1 MQTTSVGP
9 VGQKL
14 LVHVIR
20 AQGLQHMNHFTGDH
34 PYVQAEI
41 KHMGHH
47 AKVTRAQTRPI
58 TQGDT
63 LNPFWDERLE
73 LEPWTPGEALE
84 LTVYDKGLLGSKT
97 EGKVMLPSQNFYPS
111 GFNGMLPI
119 NLPHQQQ
126 HPQQQAL
133 LQVAVQVMGAPTTSS
148 YAIPAATSYSTA
160 QPTMY
165 STAQS
170 TMYAQ
175 PASPVTYSQPTSMAT
190 QSLAAAPMYAQP
202 APTYSSAATY
212 AAEPATAYA
221 SPQNYSSPQITYA
234 AQPTQYSAPTQ
245 LANTYPPAQPAY
257 SPASSV
263 SVVQAPMTQSY
274 PTAQPAYSAQP
285 ATYEQVNYAAPT
297 YQTPQTFSAPQTFAA
312 QPVTLGDA
320 AMTFTGSQM
329 GAQTFAPAQAAYTMP
344 MAAPQTAYASA
355 PAVPQTSMMQQQQ
368 TYMTEPA
375 ATQGGVIGATQEAF
389 GSAAAGVGTAVGGV
403 GTAVGGMATTVT
415 GAATT
420 GASAMTGTMM
430 SKKRGKKPKVGQKKK
445 GGCC

>member
-63 LNPFWDERLE
+63 MNPFWDERLE

-97 EGKVMLPSQNFYPS
+97 EGKVMLPSQSFYPS
-111 GFNGMLPI
+111 GFNGRMLPI
-119 NLPHQQQ
+119 NGLPH
-126 HPQQQAL
+126 AL
-133 LQVAVQVMGAPTTSS
+133 LQVAVQVIGAPTTSS
-148 YAIPAATSYSTA
+148 YAIPPATSYSTS

-175 PASPVTYSQPTSMAT
+175 PASPVTYSQPTSIAT
-190 QSLAAAPMYAQP
+190 QSLAAAPAYSSAA

-221 SPQNYSSPQITYA
+221 SPQTYSSPQVTYA
-234 AQPTQYSAPTQ
+234 AAPTAYSAPTQ
-245 LANTYPPAQPAY
+245 LASAYSPAQPAY

-274 PTAQPAYSAQP
+274 STAQP
-285 ATYEQVNYAAPT
+285 
-297 YQTPQTFSAPQTFAA
+297 
-312 QPVTLGDA
+312 
-320 AMTFTGSQM
+320 
-329 GAQTFAPAQAAYTMP
+329 
-344 MAAPQTAYASA
+344 TAYASA
-355 PAVPQTSMMQQQQ
+355 PAVPQTSIMQQQ

-375 ATQGGVIGATQEAF
+375 AAT
-389 GSAAAGVGTAVGGV
+389 
-403 GTAVGGMATTVT
+403 MT
-415 GAATT
+415 GAETT
-420 GASAMTGTMM
+420 GASAMTGTVM
-430 SKKRGKKPKVGQKKK
+430 SKKRGKKPKIGQKKK
-445 GGCC
+445 GSCC